1 MNRNCLTTI
10 ILLVSLAGS
19 PWAMAVDVV
28 EPVSITNGLGEVHF
42 GITLIRNACT
52 IAPQGALQFSFGE
65 GDVHQNDIADK
76 VLATKDLGFS
86 ITGCNGQDMS
96 LSVTT
101 GNTPVPGRD
110 LYAELTPPATASLR
124 DGTLWYAVR
133 FSGDNGS
140 TWSDLSMTGTGEP
153 FTVQGDPDNVHL
165 QVRLVTSGD
174 TAAAGTYHGSFTY
187 TFTYR

>member
-19 PWAMAVDVV
+19 PWAMAASGD
-28 EPVSITNGLGEVHF
+28 PLTNGHGDVNFDL
-42 GITLIRNACT
+42 TLIRNACT

-101 GNTPVPGRD
+101 GNTPVSGNN
-110 LYAELTPPATASLR
+110 LYAELTPPGNSPG
-124 DGTLWYAVR
+124 DGTLRYAVR

-153 FTVQGDPDNVHL
+153 FTVQGDPDNVRL
-165 QVRLVTSGD
+165 QVNLATSGKP
-174 TAAAGTYHGSFTY
+174 AVAGTYHGSFTY

>member
-19 PWAMAVDVV
+19 PWAMAASGD
-28 EPVSITNGLGEVHF
+28 PLTNGHGDVNFDL
-42 GITLIRNACT
+42 TLIRNACT

-101 GNTPVPGRD
+101 GNTPVSGNN
-110 LYAELTPPATASLR
+110 LYAELTPPAGASPG

-153 FTVQGDPDNVHL
+153 FTVRGDPDNVRL
-165 QVRLVTSGD
+165 QVNLVTSGK
-174 TAAAGTYHGSFTY
+174 TAVAGTYQGSFTY